1 MFVFWR
7 SKLTLGHQ
15 RRGAPCALCNCH
27 TMLAKMVKLE
37 IKSCPLNGAIVQRF
51 NKPVSEGCCMR
62 SPPSVIEASCNS
74 QTNAHLSSTSWV
86 EDAADCVESPCR
98 SRVGSDALDL
108 TPPALGAACSYYVA
122 GWSDQHTP
130 RATRADA
137 PPQKS
142 EVPLL
147 SLFPSL
153 PPSCPLSRAL
163 LLCKHVHMQIQ
174 TMQTTFM
181 HTYRR
186 RYTTIYRPGKMS
198 PMKPPAGARMATL
211 KTFL

>member
-74 QTNAHLSSTSWV
+74 QTNARLPSTSWV

-153 PPSCPLSRAL
+153 PLSLLLALSRAL
-163 LLCKHVHMQIQ
+163 FCSASMCTCK
-174 TMQTTFM
+174 
-181 HTYRR
+181 
-186 RYTTIYRPGKMS
+186 YRPCKPHSCTPTDADTQRFTGQGK
-198 PMKPPAGARMATL
+198 
-211 KTFL
+211 

>member
-1 MFVFWR
+1 MCAGEAASAEGAGKGGGTHGVAR
-7 SKLTLGHQ
+7 MDCENNPERLHQ
-15 RRGAPCALCNCH
+15 VDGPIDARLP
-27 TMLAKMVKLE
+27 
-37 IKSCPLNGAIVQRF
+37 
-51 NKPVSEGCCMR
+51 
-62 SPPSVIEASCNS
+62 
-74 QTNAHLSSTSWV
+74 STSWV

-153 PPSCPLSRAL
+153 PLSLLLALSRAL
-163 LLCKHVHMQIQ
+163 FCSASMCTCK
-174 TMQTTFM
+174 
-181 HTYRR
+181 
-186 RYTTIYRPGKMS
+186 YRPCKPHSCTPTDADTQRFTGQGK
-198 PMKPPAGARMATL
+198 
-211 KTFL
+211 